1 MKSPVTV
8 TKSGPGLAQL
18 VKDLNR
24 ITHSEVLVGIPAE
37 KTMRKG
43 DPINNASLM
52 FVLTHGSPARKIPAT
67 PILEPAIERNR
78 ELIAPHLAASAKAV
92 TEGRPDEAERELE
105 RAGFVASNAA
115 KRFFMDPANGWPPNA
130 PSTIAR
136 KGSDRRNID
145 TGQLRR
151 SIVHVVRHT

>member
-1 MKSPVTV
+1 MRSPVTV

-37 KTMRKG
+37 KTMRKK

-52 FVLTHGSPARKIPAT
+52 FVLSKGSPARKIPPT

-115 KRFFMDPANGWPPNA
+115 KKFFTDPANGWPPNA

-136 KGSDRRNID
+136 KGFDRRNIN
-145 TGQLRR
+145 TSQLRR